1 MPTNLNA
8 QGDYPLDYDDSME
21 DKKEL
26 FEKVWRNNISFIP
39 PMDIMT
45 QSLREKLKEF
55 AFKVFNLRISQDDVQ
70 TIVNEA
76 YEDGYEDG
84 KNDTLDD
91 RIAEKNE
98 KLQKEV

>member
-8 QGDYPLDYDDSME
+8 QGDYPLDDYSME

-26 FEKVWRNNISFIP
+26 FEIVWKNNISFMSP
-39 PMDIMT
+39 LDTMS

-55 AFKVFNLRISQDDVQ
+55 AFKVFNVRINQDDIQ
-70 TIVNEA
+70 TIANQA

-84 KNDTLDD
+84 KNDTLDK
-91 RIAEKNE
+91 IEEKNE